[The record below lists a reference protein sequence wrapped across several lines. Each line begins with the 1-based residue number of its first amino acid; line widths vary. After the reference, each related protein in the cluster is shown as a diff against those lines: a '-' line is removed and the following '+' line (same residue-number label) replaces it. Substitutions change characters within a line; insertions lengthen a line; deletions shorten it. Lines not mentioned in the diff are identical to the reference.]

1 MHQEVKLISKRN
13 DVYRIFDEDKTYI
26 SKMFASFDSFHK
38 EKEILSIMKK
48 EGANVPDIIKSSH
61 NVLLMEDLGEETLL
75 NWYENLEKQNSNEY
89 DCILLKLCAW
99 LKKFYSITFA
109 HYNEQFILQD
119 VNFRNFIIKN
129 NEIYGIDFEQSC
141 PGNIETDAG
150 KLTAYALTYDPYM
163 TKWKIDFRNK
173 FIDVLSKELNLDKNL
188 IYNEEKNEIKSI
200 EKRRQITFEKSD
212 NIYINWR

>member
-1 MHQEVKLISKRN
+1 MHQEIKLISKRN
-13 DVYRIFDEDKTYI
+13 EVYRIYDDDKTYI
-26 SKMFASFDSFHK
+26 SKIFTSFDTFHK

-48 EGANVPDIIKSSH
+48 EGANVPYIIKSSQ
-61 NVLLMEDLGEETLL
+61 NKILMEDLGEETLL

-89 DCILLKLCAW
+89 NCMLVKLCAW
-99 LKKFYSITFA
+99 LKKFYNITFT
-109 HYNEQFILQD
+109 HYNEQFVLQD

-150 KLTAYALTYDPYM
+150 KLTAYALTYEPYM

-173 FIDVLSKELNLDKNL
+173 FIDILSKELNLDKNL
-188 IYNEEKNEIKSI
+188 ILIEEKKEIKSI
-200 EKRRQITFEKSD
+200 EKRRKITFENLDKLSL
-212 NIYINWR
+212 